1 MVFQRCSLKCLTHL
15 QTKKNWQ
22 KWMISESISDH
33 LVVGTEPDE
42 SGDEADDASSFESS
56 KEHGVD
62 VRTSRQFNETV
73 YVKAIS
79 RN

>member
-1 MVFQRCSLKCLTHL
+1 
-15 QTKKNWQ
+15 
-22 KWMISESISDH
+22 MISESISDH